1 MMRYWLIDSNV
12 LVSAFNEIEEQHR
25 HSKALLELAATGRF
39 DGCIAHQ
46 NILEVIAT
54 VTSIKRVEKPVS
66 IELALKV
73 INQYTSF
80 LKVITPKDETLWDF
94 LSLLRDFSAI
104 RERIF
109 DLYLAATALSNG
121 ISQICTWNIKHLDKI
136 PQLRVRT
143 PKQVIKSI

>member
-1 MMRYWLIDSNV
+1 
-12 LVSAFNEIEEQHR
+12 
-25 HSKALLELAATGRF
+25 
-39 DGCIAHQ
+39 
-46 NILEVIAT
+46 AT

-80 LKVITPKDETLWDF
+80 LKVITQKDETLWDF
-94 LSLLRDFSAI
+94 LSLLGDFSAI

-109 DLYLAATALSNG
+109 DLYLAATALSHG

-143 PKQVIKSI
+143 PKQILKSI